1 MIVIMISSGHIHWL
15 VCDYNSFLGYWGNN
29 LVIFEGNK
37 DSAVVTYK
45 IT

>member
-1 MIVIMISSGHIHWL
+1 MIVIVSGHIHWL
-15 VCDYNSFLGYWGNN
+15 ACDYNSFLGCVGNN

-37 DSAVVTYK
+37 GPVVVKYK